1 MTLLY
6 YFNKVRYAARG
17 LAYVTR
23 RETSFRLQL
32 LVAAAI
38 VAYGWWRHLA
48 PASWAVVCL
57 AIGSVLA
64 AEIFNTVLERMLD
77 LIEPRLSK
85 HVGTLK
91 DLLAAA
97 VLVVSLVAAVAIVLV
112 LVNTN
117 S

>member
-1 MTLLY
+1 MTLRY

-17 LAYVTR
+17 LGYVFR
-23 RETSFRLQL
+23 HEVSFRLQL
-32 LVAAAI
+32 VVAVI
-38 VAYGWWRHLA
+38 VLGYSWWRHLPAA
-48 PASWAVVCL
+48 PWAVVL
-57 AIGSVLA
+57 IAVASVLA

-97 VLVVSLVAAVAIVLV
+97 VLVVSLAAATAIILV
-112 LVNTN
+112 FVSTA